1 MPRRYWLLKSE
12 PDVFSFGDLR
22 AAPRRTTGWDGVRNF
37 EARNLLRDRL
47 RKGDGVLFYHSNA
60 DPPGIAGT
68 AEVVREGYPDPTQ
81 FDPKS
86 AHYDPAAKPENPRW
100 FQVDVKYAKAFPAAV
115 TLEQI
120 RKAPLLKR
128 MALLRRG
135 RLSVQPVTGAE
146 WKLLLKMGGL

>member
-1 MPRRYWLLKSE
+1 MPRRYWLMKSE
-12 PDVFSFGDLR
+12 PDVFSFEDLR
-22 AAPRRTTGWDGVRNF
+22 AAPRKTTGWDGVRNF
-37 EARNLLRDRL
+37 EARNLLRDGV

-60 DPPGIAGT
+60 TPSCIVGT
-68 AEVVREGYPDPTQ
+68 AEVVREGYADPTQ

-86 AHYDPAAKPENPRW
+86 DHHDPAATPEAPRW
-100 FQVDVKYAKAFPAAV
+100 FSVDLRYGKPLPAPV

-120 RKAPLLKR
+120 RKTPLLKD

-135 RLSVQPVTGAE
+135 RLSVQPVTAAE